1 MTEIRKD
8 QMEVIQRS
16 FDPLAIVMIFL
27 YKFAHDALGVPELSS
42 DTLLWFAASAAAIRL
57 FLSQILRGWGD
68 ARRNAMQ
75 LEILRAQERIAMLN
89 AETASAAAKAA
100 EAAAKAAGAC
110 SDFASTGTTASAS
123 DSAIF
128 PCE

>member
-27 YKFAHDALGVPELSS
+27 YKFAHDAFGVPELSS

-57 FLSQILRGWGD
+57 ALAQMLRGWGD
-68 ARRNAMQ
+68 ARRSAMQ
-75 LEILRAQERIAMLN
+75 LEILHAQERVALLN
-89 AETASAAAKAA
+89 AETAKAAAKAA

-110 SDFASTGTTASAS
+110 SDFASAGTTLTAA

-128 PCE
+128 ECE